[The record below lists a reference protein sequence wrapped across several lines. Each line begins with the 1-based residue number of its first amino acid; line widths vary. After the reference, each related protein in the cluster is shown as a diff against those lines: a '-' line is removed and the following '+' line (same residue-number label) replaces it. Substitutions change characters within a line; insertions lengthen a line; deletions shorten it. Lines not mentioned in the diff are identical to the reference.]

1 MNSVWTLGDWLQY
14 LFSFVFVI
22 GLLLTL
28 LWTLR
33 KLQNGQGLLRKSS
46 QRLQTLEILS
56 VGTRQKIMLI
66 RVDDREILIGVSA
79 QTMTVLSPFPTKDS
93 DDAQVS
99 ANGNDSASPPAA
111 LFSLPKTPT
120 P

>member
-14 LFSFVFVI
+14 LFSFIFVI
-22 GLLLTL
+22 GLLLAL

-33 KLQNGQGLLRKSS
+33 KLQGGSSLLGKNTHRM
-46 QRLQTLEILS
+46 QTLETLS
-56 VGTRQKIMLI
+56 VGARQKIMLI

-79 QTMTVLSPFPTKDS
+79 QQMSVLAPWPDACSPD
-93 DDAQVS
+93 V
-99 ANGNDSASPPAA
+99 ASPE
-111 LFSLPKTPT
+111 KTT

>member
-1 MNSVWTLGDWLQY
+1 MNSVWTWGDWLQY

-33 KLQNGQGLLRKSS
+33 KLQNGQSLLRKHT
-46 QRLQTLEILS
+46 QRLQTVETLS

-66 RVDDREILIGVSA
+66 RVDDREILLGVSA
-79 QTMTVLSPFPTKDS
+79 QTMTVLTPWPEQDTAPTQGS
-93 DDAQVS
+93 GNRS
-99 ANGNDSASPPAA
+99 ANLETSPET
-111 LFSLPKTPT
+111 LTP
-120 P
+120 

>member
-22 GLLLTL
+22 GLMLTL

-33 KLQNGQGLLRKSS
+33 KLQNGSSLLRKNT
-46 QRLQTLEILS
+46 QRLQTLETLS

-66 RVDDREILIGVSA
+66 RVDDREILVGVTA
-79 QTMTVLSPFPTKDS
+79 QQMTVLSPWPEAQQAAPT
-93 DDAQVS
+93 
-99 ANGNDSASPPAA
+99 SPETN
-111 LFSLPKTPT
+111 TP
-120 P
+120 

>member
-14 LFSFVFVI
+14 LFSFIFVI

-33 KLQNGQGLLRKSS
+33 KLQGGSSLLRKSTA
-46 QRLQTLEILS
+46 RLQALETLS

-66 RVDDREILIGVSA
+66 RVDEREILVGITA
-79 QTMTVLSPFPTKDS
+79 QQMTVLTPWPDNT
-93 DDAQVS
+93 AM
-99 ANGNDSASPPAA
+99 PAA
-111 LFSLPKTPT
+111 RQACAPT
-120 P
+120 TETAHP

>member
-33 KLQNGQGLLRKSS
+33 KLQNGQGLLRKHT
-46 QRLQTLEILS
+46 QRLQTLETLS

-66 RVDDREILIGVSA
+66 RVDDREILVGVSV
-79 QTMTVLSPFPTKDS
+79 QNITVLSAWPDKDYH
-93 DDAQVS
+93 Q
-99 ANGNDSASPPAA
+99 ANNSGKLPAA
-111 LFSLPKTPT
+111 LDASPENLTP
-120 P
+120 

>member
-1 MNSVWTLGDWLQY
+1 MSSVWTLGDWLQY

-33 KLQNGQGLLRKSS
+33 KLQNGSLMPRKTT
-46 QRLQTLEILS
+46 QRLQTLETLS
-56 VGTRQKIMLI
+56 VGPRQKIMLI
-66 RVDDREILIGVSA
+66 RLDERDILVGVTA
-79 QTMTVLSPFPTKDS
+79 QQMTLLTPWPVSPEPN
-93 DDAQVS
+93 AL
-99 ANGNDSASPPAA
+99 AND
-111 LFSLPKTPT
+111 TPT

>member
-33 KLQNGQGLLRKSS
+33 KLQNGQGLLRKHT
-46 QRLQTLEILS
+46 QRLQTMETLS

-66 RVDDREILIGVSA
+66 RVDEREILIGVSA
-79 QTMTVLSPFPTKDS
+79 QSITVLSPWPENNNHKAHGSGDT
-93 DDAQVS
+93 
-99 ANGNDSASPPAA
+99 PAA
-111 LFSLPKTPT
+111 FEALPETLTP
-120 P
+120 

>member
-1 MNSVWTLGDWLQY
+1 MTSVWTLGDWLQY
-14 LFSFVFVI
+14 LFSFIFVI

-33 KLQNGQGLLRKSS
+33 KLQNGPGFLRKNT
-46 QRLQTLEILS
+46 QRLQTLETLS

-66 RVDDREILIGVSA
+66 RVDDREILVGVSA
-79 QTMTVLSPFPTKDS
+79 HNMTVLSPWPEKDHA
-93 DDAQVS
+93 DAN
-99 ANGNDSASPPAA
+99 ASASIDSPPE
-111 LFSLPKTPT
+111 TPT

>member
-33 KLQNGQGLLRKSS
+33 KLQNGQGLLRKHT
-46 QRLQTLEILS
+46 QRLQTVETLS

-66 RVDDREILIGVSA
+66 RVDEREILVGVSA
-79 QTMTVLSPFPTKDS
+79 QNITVLSPWLDNNIDKS
-93 DDAQVS
+93 
-99 ANGNDSASPPAA
+99 NGSYNSPETLSP
-111 LFSLPKTPT
+111 
-120 P
+120 

>member
-14 LFSFVFVI
+14 LFSFIFVI
-22 GLLLTL
+22 GLLLAL

-33 KLQNGQGLLRKSS
+33 KLQGGSSLLGKNT
-46 QRLQTLEILS
+46 QRMQTLETLS

-66 RVDDREILIGVSA
+66 RVDDREILIGVTA
-79 QTMTVLSPFPTKDS
+79 QQLSVLTPWPEAGAP
-93 DDAQVS
+93 DA
-99 ANGNDSASPPAA
+99 ASPE
-111 LFSLPKTPT
+111 KTT

>member
-1 MNSVWTLGDWLQY
+1 MTSVWTLGDWLQY

-33 KLQNGQGLLRKSS
+33 RLQNGQGLMRKHTP
-46 QRLQTLEILS
+46 RLQTLETLS

-66 RVDDREILIGVSA
+66 RVDDREILVGVSVHNI
-79 QTMTVLSPFPTKDS
+79 TVLSPWPQNDTDTDKVPHS
-93 DDAQVS
+93 DLD
-99 ANGNDSASPPAA
+99 DIEA
-111 LFSLPKTPT
+111 LTETPT

>member
-14 LFSFVFVI
+14 LFSFIFVI
-22 GLLLTL
+22 GLLLAL

-33 KLQNGQGLLRKSS
+33 KLQGGSSLLGKNT
-46 QRLQTLEILS
+46 QRMQTLETLS

-66 RVDDREILIGVSA
+66 RVDDREILIGVTA
-79 QTMTVLSPFPTKDS
+79 QQMSVLAPWPESYTPD
-93 DDAQVS
+93 V
-99 ANGNDSASPPAA
+99 ASPE
-111 LFSLPKTPT
+111 KTT

>member
-14 LFSFVFVI
+14 LFSFIFVI
-22 GLLLTL
+22 GLLLAL

-33 KLQNGQGLLRKSS
+33 KLQGGSSLLGKNT
-46 QRLQTLEILS
+46 QRMQTLETLS

-79 QTMTVLSPFPTKDS
+79 QQMSVLAPWPEACPP
-93 DDAQVS
+93 DA
-99 ANGNDSASPPAA
+99 ASPE
-111 LFSLPKTPT
+111 KTT

>member
-1 MNSVWTLGDWLQY
+1 MTSVWTLGDWLQY
-14 LFSFVFVI
+14 LFSFIFVI

-33 KLQNGQGLLRKSS
+33 KLQNGQGLLRKNT
-46 QRLQTLEILS
+46 QRMQTLETLS

-66 RVDDREILIGVSA
+66 RVDDREILVGVSVHN
-79 QTMTVLSPFPTKDS
+79 MTVLSPWPENDNVNNI
-93 DDAQVS
+93 ANAS
-99 ANGNDSASPPAA
+99 APADLA
-111 LFSLPKTPT
+111 PLPDTPT

>member
-14 LFSFVFVI
+14 LFSFVLVI
-22 GLLLTL
+22 GLLLAL

-33 KLQNGQGLLRKSS
+33 KLQSGGSLIRKNT
-46 QRLQTLEILS
+46 QRLQTLETLS

-66 RVDDREILIGVSA
+66 RVDDREILVGVTA
-79 QTMTVLSPFPTKDS
+79 QQMTVLSPW
-93 DDAQVS
+93 
-99 ANGNDSASPPAA
+99 
-111 LFSLPKTPT
+111 PKTPQANGHSLETNT

>member
-33 KLQNGQGLLRKSS
+33 KLQNGQGLMRKHT
-46 QRLQTLEILS
+46 QRLQTLETLS

-66 RVDDREILIGVSA
+66 RVDDREILVGVSA
-79 QTMTVLSPFPTKDS
+79 QNITVLSPWPDNYIDKSNGS
-93 DDAQVS
+93 D
-99 ANGNDSASPPAA
+99 NSPETLSP
-111 LFSLPKTPT
+111 
-120 P
+120 